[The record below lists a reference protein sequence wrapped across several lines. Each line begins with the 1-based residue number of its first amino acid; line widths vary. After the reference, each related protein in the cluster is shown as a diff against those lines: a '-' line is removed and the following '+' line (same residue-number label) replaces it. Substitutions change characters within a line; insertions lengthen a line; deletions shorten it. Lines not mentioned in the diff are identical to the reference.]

1 MAKSPGQPPSKQG
14 GTPPSGQGGGTPDQA
29 DKKASAPTG
38 QGPSGAQDQHNAAAS
53 GTSGTTDG
61 TKSDT
66 TSEPPAPQ
74 APPDDGRPA
83 DDGSRWECPIK
94 SHWSTRNPST
104 AAVWRDGSYYCP
116 VCGVKLVK
124 VSD

>member
-1 MAKSPGQPPSKQG
+1 MAKSAPGQPPSKQG
-14 GTPPSGQGGGTPDQA
+14 GTPDPG

-53 GTSGTTDG
+53 DTTSGTSGTDS

-66 TSEPPAPQ
+66 TATPSEPPAKV
-74 APPDDGRPA
+74 APDDGRPA